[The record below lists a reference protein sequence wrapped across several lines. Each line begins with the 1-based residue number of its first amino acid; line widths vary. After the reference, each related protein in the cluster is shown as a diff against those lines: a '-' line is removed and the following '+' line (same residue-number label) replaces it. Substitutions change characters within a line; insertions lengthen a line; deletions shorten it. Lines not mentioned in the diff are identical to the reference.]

1 MTGDTRSWGGHHLG
15 ASNGERRPS
24 PRPRIAVCPCV
35 WTEGSMQLE
44 HSTRVCGGHLTL
56 QSLVSSSPCVEWF
69 PVSLPA
75 GGILLGA
82 RVRHMLPGS
91 PSSLA
96 SCGGSACLGLWVHSV
111 PSLSGRSV
119 AYLEQFEQFPNVCTC
134 AHEPQPQ
141 ASSAGAH
148 VPEAGRS
155 WCGRRCWR
163 TSRGLLGV
171 PVCPQGHPAPTTLGT
186 VLVKTP
192 PPPA

>member
-1 MTGDTRSWGGHHLG
+1 
-15 ASNGERRPS
+15 
-24 PRPRIAVCPCV
+24 
-35 WTEGSMQLE
+35 MQLE

-134 AHEPQPQ
+134 AHEPQPRPVQ
-141 ASSAGAH
+141 LGLTYLRLDAPGVAAGAGARAVGSSESPCARKATRH
-148 VPEAGRS
+148 PQH
-155 WCGRRCWR
+155 W
-163 TSRGLLGV
+163 GL
-171 PVCPQGHPAPTTLGT
+171 C
-186 VLVKTP
+186 
-192 PPPA
+192 